1 MTGLFSEVGS
11 WSFNSPFGQFLGKES
26 FTIATVIFKLFKHA
40 KLCWHMG
47 ERDALRCRKITSR
60 IFYCCSEGT
69 RHTTE
74 LWVNNWVSPFQELK
88 KIISTQIKD
97 RNFNLRDVYSDITR
111 GIHILCLKILNLHN
125 DPWLLIYGIL
135 FFSYLDL
142 IFHSLQSPHSAQLI
156 NTWPCELKSRTF
168 ESICLCHFL

>member
-47 ERDALRCRKITSR
+47 ERNALRCRKITSR

-111 GIHILCLKILNLHN
+111 GIQYSLLKNSKPAQWSMTIDIRDLVFFLFGFNIS
-125 DPWLLIYGIL
+125 LLAIT
-135 FFSYLDL
+135 
-142 IFHSLQSPHSAQLI
+142 P
-156 NTWPCELKSRTF
+156 
-168 ESICLCHFL
+168 